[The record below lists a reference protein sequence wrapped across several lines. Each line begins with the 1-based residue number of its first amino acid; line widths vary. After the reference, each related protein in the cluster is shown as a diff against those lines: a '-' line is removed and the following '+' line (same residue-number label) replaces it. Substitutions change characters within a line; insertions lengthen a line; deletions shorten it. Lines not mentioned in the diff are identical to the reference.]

1 MLDIPTVLSYFMFR
15 QSREVVVFHLG
26 SLGHPEIWNLYSA
39 SQHGAV
45 REDQWSHIFSNCLWE
60 VNFSHTFCRD
70 RPCWGKAIHVIDKLI
85 NGATRLLSLRLPVLR
100 SQHEVPKFY
109 NDHCLE
115 FSWTLPRYFLLL
127 SRLKKQ
133 WAAWSIWIGNPAIA
147 TGLLLHEVIV
157 WCIWVSYMS
166 ENGSYNLQRHIHRR
180 SSGSTLK

>member
-1 MLDIPTVLSYFMFR
+1 MGVILFHVSTIQGSSSLS
-15 QSREVVVFHLG
+15 SG
-26 SLGHPEIWNLYSA
+26 KSGTPWNLKFILGVSA
-39 SQHGAV
+39 RSSQGRSV
-45 REDQWSHIFSNCLWE
+45 VSYFSNCLRE

-70 RPCWGKAIHVIDKLI
+70 RPCWGKATHVIDKLI

-109 NDHCLE
+109 NGHNLE

-180 SSGSTLK
+180 SSRSTLK

>member
-1 MLDIPTVLSYFMFR
+1 MGVILFHVSTIQGSSSLSSGKSGTPWNLKFILGISARSSLGRLVASYF
-15 QSREVVVFHLG
+15 LK
-26 SLGHPEIWNLYSA
+26 LLA
-39 SQHGAV
+39 
-45 REDQWSHIFSNCLWE
+45 

-70 RPCWGKAIHVIDKLI
+70 RPCWGKATHVIDKWI

-109 NDHCLE
+109 NGHCLE
-115 FSWTLPRYFLLL
+115 FSWTALPRYFLLL

-133 WAAWSIWIGNPAIA
+133 WAAWSIRIGNPAIA

-166 ENGSYNLQRHIHRR
+166 ENGSYNLQRHIYRR